1 MITKSDEMIRK
12 FLIFLL
18 ITGAFYNIACG
29 QLNGI
34 KICIDPGH
42 GGYDPANDRKI
53 ELPYGLIFWESEGNL
68 MTANH
73 AKELLMQL
81 GANVKLTRTDNTDAS
96 DISLSARSTI
106 ANEFGADFFL
116 SNHTNAGGGGNN
128 YSLVLFKGEDNTP
141 AWPQAKVMGS
151 FLAPGLQDLLRTTN
165 YHNRGDI
172 SFLSYN
178 LGVLKNTNMPAVLSE
193 GSFHDL
199 NDEAFRLKNF
209 EYSRNYA
216 WAVARS
222 FCTYFNTA
230 GFQTG
235 RIGGI
240 VTDRST
246 GQVLNNIQVTLMPGN
261 KIYNGDEFYNGFYA
275 FGDLP
280 PGSYELIFSS
290 QGYMSVSKQVFV
302 EANKYSETDVTLPV
316 DNNGIPF
323 ADFDISGIPAG
334 PGDVVGFN
342 AQKSVDNGQII
353 KYEWDFGDESPT
365 DTGMIISHI
374 YLAERIYN
382 VTLKVTDDEQKT
394 STRTKS
400 VEIKSVPPE
409 FPVIL
414 SAEYKKTDNK
424 ILIRWKKPPQSGISG
439 YRIYYSDNLSPETY
453 SILADTN
460 ILKSNISEY
469 LFESPVKDH
478 YYSFKI
484 SSLNKSGVESITGN
498 VYGVM
503 LNSNVNNKSIL
514 IVDGFHR
521 RSSYSGITHDF
532 TGSTYIRGLYDAAAL
547 ADVSSCSNESII
559 SGAVNLNTFHAVIWY
574 LGDESTVDET
584 FSSAEQ
590 IKIKDYLNSGGKLF
604 VTGSEIAWDLDYKGS
619 VEDKNFYHD
628 YLKAVFLE
636 DGSIGRSPA
645 SGLQM
650 TDFSD
655 IKLTYGVV
663 YPEDFPDVISPTG
676 GSVLVFKYNQ
686 GSSAGIAYKGTF
698 GGNGAMGAV
707 MHIGFPLET
716 VHDKEEIKLFFRKL
730 LKYFDFIVSDQDIS
744 AESCRF
750 KVFPTVFRE
759 SINVETDS
767 EYEESIDIQVLD
779 LNGKIVFCKKIA
791 LLYSCQLDLDHFKPG
806 MYIMKIIKKGKVQS
820 YKIIKN

>member
-1 MITKSDEMIRK
+1 MVYVTS
-12 FLIFLL
+12 
-18 ITGAFYNIACG
+18 G

-68 MTANH
+68 MTANN
-73 AKELLMQL
+73 AGELLTQL

-128 YSLVLFKGEDNTP
+128 YSLVLYKGEDNIP

-151 FLAPGLQDLLRTTN
+151 YLAPGLQDLLRTTN

-172 SFLSYN
+172 SFLTFN

-199 NDEAFRLKNF
+199 NDEALRLKNF

-230 GFQTG
+230 GFETG

-246 GQVLNNIQVTLMPGN
+246 GQVLNNIGVTLNPGN
-261 KIYNGDEFYNGFYA
+261 KSYNGDDFYNGFYA
-275 FGDLP
+275 FGDLT
-280 PGSYELIFSS
+280 PGTYELIFSRS
-290 QGYMSVSKQVFV
+290 GYISVSKQISV
-302 EANKYSETDVTLPV
+302 EANKYTETDVSLPL

-323 ADFDISGIPAG
+323 ADFDITGLPAG
-334 PGDVVGFN
+334 PGDIVVFN
-342 AQKSVDNGQII
+342 AQKSADDGQIV
-353 KYEWDFGDESPT
+353 KYEWDFGDGNTT
-365 DTGMIISHI
+365 DTGRIMNHI
-374 YLAERIYN
+374 YLAEGTYS
-382 VTLKVTDDEQKT
+382 VTLKLTDDEQNT
-394 STRTKS
+394 SARTKN
-400 VEIKSVPPE
+400 VEIKSIPPE

-414 SAEYKKTDNK
+414 SALYKKNDNR
-424 ILIRWKKPPQSGISG
+424 ITIRWKKLTQSGITG
-439 YRIYYSDNLSPETY
+439 YRIYYNDQFSPDTY

-460 ILKSNISEY
+460 ILKSNTGEFI
-469 LFESPVKDH
+469 FENPGRDNYH
-478 YYSFKI
+478 TFKI
-484 SSLNKSGVESITGN
+484 SSFNKSGVESIPGN
-498 VYGVM
+498 TYGVL
-503 LNSNVNNKSIL
+503 LNSNVNNKTIL

-521 RSSYSGITHDF
+521 RSSYSGTTHDF
-532 TGSTYIRGLYDAAAL
+532 TGSTYIRGLYDAAAQ
-547 ADVSSCSNESII
+547 ADVSSCSNESIT
-559 SGAVNLNTFHAVIWY
+559 SGDIDLNTFNAVIWY

-590 IKIKDYLNSGGKLF
+590 NKIKDYLNSGGKFF

-619 VEDKNFYHD
+619 VADKNFYHD
-628 YLKAVFLE
+628 YFKAVFLE

-645 SGLQM
+645 TGVQL
-650 TDFSD
+650 TDFTD
-655 IKLTYGVV
+655 LKLTYGVI

-698 GGNGAMGAV
+698 GGNWAIGAL
-707 MHIGFPLET
+707 MHLGFPLET
-716 VHDKEEIKLFFRKL
+716 VQDKEEINQFFRKL
-730 LKYFDFIVSDQDIS
+730 MKYFDFIVSDNDVNTALVPYYI
-744 AESCRF
+744 
-750 KVFPTVFRE
+750 FPTVFSE
-759 SINVETDS
+759 NINIETHN
-767 EYEESIDIQVLD
+767 ENEESLDIQVFSLTGNI
-779 LNGKIVFCKKIA
+779 LFSEKIVLRSHYVLNLKDFQA
-791 LLYSCQLDLDHFKPG
+791 G
-806 MYIMKIIKKGKVQS
+806 MYILRIINKGKTQAFKIIK
-820 YKIIKN
+820 Y